1 MYSIEALMLQIDE
14 PISKVPPKI
23 YFHSLIQV
31 NFLQVNEIYKNCL

>member
-1 MYSIEALMLQIDE
+1 MYSIEALMLQIDDLFQ
-14 PISKVPPKI
+14 KFPPKI